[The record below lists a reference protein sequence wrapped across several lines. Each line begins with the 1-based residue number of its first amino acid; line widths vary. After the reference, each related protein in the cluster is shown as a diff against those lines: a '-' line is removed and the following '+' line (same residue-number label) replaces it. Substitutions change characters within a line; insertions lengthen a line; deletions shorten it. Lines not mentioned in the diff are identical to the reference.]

1 MLFLIWVASIYV
13 IRELVINSTTLRM
26 GKIIT
31 GLIAGVLVL
40 GVTTILSSY
49 LLPVNTWKVYGL
61 LLMVML
67 IGVGIMWITARGV
80 LSILSHKIPTDYR
93 AGSVKREDS
102 TLFYGVGF
110 SIIALGIILTMND
123 VGVSVLMFLFLPIFI
138 VIERVVAVKNLMR
151 DVKPF
156 DLYTEEEYEK
166 SEARLVKGIEDGVI
180 FKNKDNFVMRK
191 VKKYQESRKKMRE
204 YQQARRDSEVML
216 QVAKK
221 NAEDADNSEEEEYT
235 KANGGSSNGNR
246 EDGDKG

>member
-1 MLFLIWVASIYV
+1 
-13 IRELVINSTTLRM
+13 
-26 GKIIT
+26 
-31 GLIAGVLVL
+31 
-40 GVTTILSSY
+40 
-49 LLPVNTWKVYGL
+49 
-61 LLMVML
+61 
-67 IGVGIMWITARGV
+67 
-80 LSILSHKIPTDYR
+80 
-93 AGSVKREDS
+93 
-102 TLFYGVGF
+102 
-110 SIIALGIILTMND
+110 
-123 VGVSVLMFLFLPIFI
+123 
-138 VIERVVAVKNLMR
+138 NLMR

-221 NAEDADNSEEEEYT
+221 NSEDADNSEEEEYT
-235 KANGGSSNGNR
+235 KANGDSSNGNR